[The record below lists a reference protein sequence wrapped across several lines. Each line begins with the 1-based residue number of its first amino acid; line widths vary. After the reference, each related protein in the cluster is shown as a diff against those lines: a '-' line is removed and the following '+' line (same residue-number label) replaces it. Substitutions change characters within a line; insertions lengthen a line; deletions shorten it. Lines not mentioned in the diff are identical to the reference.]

1 MVRKIVSLVVML
13 PLAILLIVLA
23 VANRHPV
30 SLALNPFN
38 PADQALSLSAPLFVL
53 LILAV
58 MLGILL
64 GAVVT
69 WFSQGKHR
77 KKART
82 QSRAAQQ
89 WQAEADRQK
98 NRAEQI
104 AGASLPSAVPQLASK

>member
-23 VANRHPV
+23 VANRHAV
-30 SLALNPFN
+30 SLALNPFD
-38 PADQALSLSAPLFVL
+38 PADQALSVSAPLFVL

-58 MLGILL
+58 MLGVLL

-77 KKART
+77 KKARS

-98 NRAEQI
+98 SRAEQI
-104 AGASLPSAVPQLASK
+104 AGATLTPVAPQLAAK

>member
-38 PADQALSLSAPLFVL
+38 PADQAFAVSAPLFVL

-58 MLGILL
+58 MLGVLL
-64 GAVVT
+64 GAIVT

-77 KKART
+77 KKARS

-104 AGASLPSAVPQLASK
+104 AGATLTPVAPQIGAK